1 MPTLLDILLCWSFAL
16 MVELPIVFLFI
27 YIARDKK

>member
-1 MPTLLDILLCWSFAL
+1 MPTLLDILMCWSVAL

-27 YIARDKK
+27 YIARDKE